1 MLSELRKPNRHPAV
15 ATWLA
20 SIRPEDMYVSVLTLG
35 EVRRGIE
42 RLRPRDAAQ
51 ALVFETWLEEVRV
64 VFADRLL
71 VVDPRVAES
80 WGRISASNPVPSVD
94 GLLAATAL
102 LHGLTVVTRDTAPFE
117 RIGVPYLDPWT
128 YGEP

>member
-1 MLSELRKPNRHPAV
+1 MLSELRKPNRDPAV
-15 ATWLA
+15 GAWLA

-42 RLRPRDAAQ
+42 RLRPRDPAQ
-51 ALVFETWLEEVRV
+51 ALVFETWLEDVRL
-64 VFADRLL
+64 VFADRVL
-71 VVDPRVAES
+71 VVDLLVAES
-80 WGRISASNPVPSVD
+80 WGRVSASDPLPSVD

-102 LHGLTVVTRDTAPFE
+102 LHGLTVVTRDTRPFE

>member
-1 MLSELRKPNRHPAV
+1 M
-15 ATWLA
+15 
-20 SIRPEDMYVSVLTLG
+20 SVLTLG

-42 RLRPRDAAQ
+42 RLRPKDAAQ

-64 VFADRLL
+64 VFADRVL
-71 VVDPRVAES
+71 VVDLRVAES
-80 WGRISASNPVPSVD
+80 WGRISASDPVPSVD

-102 LHGLTVVTRDTAPFE
+102 LHELTVVTRDTAPFA
-117 RIGVPYLDPWT
+117 RIGVPCLDPWT